1 MSDQTNER
9 AFETHVE
16 ETLVGASGWQRGA
29 NAEWDVERA
38 LFPVQV
44 CSFLEATQP
53 RLWSDMRTLHGDGLE
68 TLLLA
73 SLVKELDLKGTL
85 HVLRHGFKFYGKTF
99 RLATFKPAHGLNDEV
114 LSLYQK
120 NRLTVTRQVLCH
132 PGKHDTVDLVF
143 ALNGLSVATCELK
156 NPGTGQSWR
165 HAVRQYQKD
174 RDPRAPLFRFK
185 ARALVHFAA
194 DPDEVHM
201 ATRLV
206 RAETHFLPFNRGS
219 QPGGIECGAGNPQH
233 PSGDRTGYFWQDV
246 LARDSFLDILG
257 HFLFVETREQK
268 AEDGKGG
275 QRRITTETVIFPRYH
290 QLDAVRK
297 IIAAAREE
305 ARDRTT

>member
-16 ETLVGASGWQRGA
+16 ETLLGASGWQRGA

-114 LSLYQK
+114 LSLYQEEPA
-120 NRLTVTRQVLCH
+120 H
-132 PGKHDTVDLVF
+132 GHAAG
-143 ALNGLSVATCELK
+143 ALPS
-156 NPGTGQSWR
+156 GQAR
-165 HAVRQYQKD
+165 HR
-174 RDPRAPLFRFK
+174 RSR
-185 ARALVHFAA
+185 
-194 DPDEVHM
+194 
-201 ATRLV
+201 V
-206 RAETHFLPFNRGS
+206 RAERPAGS
-219 QPGGIECGAGNPQH
+219 H
-233 PSGDRTGYFWQDV
+233 
-246 LARDSFLDILG
+246 L
-257 HFLFVETREQK
+257 
-268 AEDGKGG
+268 
-275 QRRITTETVIFPRYH
+275 
-290 QLDAVRK
+290 
-297 IIAAAREE
+297 
-305 ARDRTT
+305 

>member
-16 ETLVGASGWQRGA
+16 ETLLGASGWQRGA

-44 CSFLEATQP
+44 CNFLEATQP
-53 RLWSDMRTLHGDGLE
+53 RLWADMRTLHGDGLE

-114 LSLYQK
+114 LSLYKK

-132 PGKHDTVDLVF
+132 PGKHDTVDLMF
-143 ALNGLSVATCELK
+143 ALNGLPVATCELK

-201 ATRLV
+201 ATRLA

-219 QPGGIECGAGNPQH
+219 RPGEIECGAGNPQH
-233 PSGDRTGYFWQDV
+233 HSGDRTGYFWCCFPLYLV
-246 LARDSFLDILG
+246 RAPHELTG
-257 HFLFVETREQK
+257 LFR
-268 AEDGKGG
+268 
-275 QRRITTETVIFPRYH
+275 RRISWDDGAIRDTSDRGEAAFLMTDGCRSDA
-290 QLDAVRK
+290 DAVAR
-297 IIAAAREE
+297 AALGPRSQAP
-305 ARDRTT
+305 A